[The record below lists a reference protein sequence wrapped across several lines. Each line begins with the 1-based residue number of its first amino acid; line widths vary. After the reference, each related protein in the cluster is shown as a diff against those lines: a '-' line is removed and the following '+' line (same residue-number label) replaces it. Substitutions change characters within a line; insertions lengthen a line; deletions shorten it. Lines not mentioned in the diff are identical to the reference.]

1 MKIINE
7 FKEFAIK
14 GNMIEMAIGIII
26 GASFNNVIHV
36 LVKNILS
43 PPLSLLS
50 EGINFN
56 QKKLILRNE
65 TENYSQ
71 VSIEYGLFMETLI
84 DFLIVGFTIFVVV
97 KFVNRLKNKADDLK
111 DKSVSTPKDIALLN
125 EIKLIL
131 KQQNDI
137 IKNKCYKDLG
147 EAMNF
152 DNSMRQFHTTAN
164 TTIPNDQEAFAKSLY
179 GNMPSCKDGDSL
191 QCSKN
196 NALLESQP
204 SPVFSLTFGLGHT
217 Y

>member
-26 GASFNNVIHV
+26 GASFNNVINI
-36 LVKNILS
+36 LVKNILT

-56 QKKLILRNE
+56 QRKIILRNK
-65 TENYSQ
+65 TEGISQ
-71 VSIEYGLFMETLI
+71 VSIEYGLFLETLI
-84 DFLIVGFTIFVVV
+84 DFLIVGFTIFIVV
-97 KFVNRLKNKADDLK
+97 KFFNKLKNRSNDLN

-137 IKNKCYKDLG
+137 L
-147 EAMNF
+147 
-152 DNSMRQFHTTAN
+152 
-164 TTIPNDQEAFAKSLY
+164 
-179 GNMPSCKDGDSL
+179 
-191 QCSKN
+191 KN
-196 NALLESQP
+196 NR
-204 SPVFSLTFGLGHT
+204 
-217 Y
+217 

>member
-26 GASFNNVIHV
+26 GASFNNVINI
-36 LVKNILS
+36 LVKNILT

-56 QKKLILRNE
+56 QRKIILRNK
-65 TENYSQ
+65 TEGISQ
-71 VSIEYGLFMETLI
+71 VSIEYGLFLETLI

-97 KFVNRLKNKADDLK
+97 KFFNRLKNKSNDLN
-111 DKSVSTPKDIALLN
+111 DKTVSTPKDITLLN

-137 IKNKCYKDLG
+137 IKN
-147 EAMNF
+147 N
-152 DNSMRQFHTTAN
+152 R
-164 TTIPNDQEAFAKSLY
+164 
-179 GNMPSCKDGDSL
+179 
-191 QCSKN
+191 
-196 NALLESQP
+196 
-204 SPVFSLTFGLGHT
+204 
-217 Y
+217 